1 MGVVKGILDYLEP
14 TDGNYHHQNSLPS
27 PEFDIISNQ
36 VPNERLETLKKG
48 NFLRSI
54 SLTPNTIDTY
64 GMSTPNPIISTPS
77 SYVSTP
83 SPHISTGGPHISS
96 PRPHIST
103 PRPQFSTPGP
113 QFSTLGPQFSTPG
126 PPYNPTPNPQIQF
139 TTPTLA
145 APAIQYSSNPT
156 PTYNN
161 NNNFVNTQTG
171 PPIGGGKHNQNVFY
185 SGTPSTTPAPHRP
198 MVNIILY

>member
-14 TDGNYHHQNSLPS
+14 SDHNNYHHQNSGPS
-27 PEFDIISNQ
+27 PDFDIISNQ

-83 SPHISTGGPHISS
+83 SPHISSS
-96 PRPHIST
+96 PGLHVSTPGPHIST
-103 PRPQFSTPGP
+103 P
-113 QFSTLGPQFSTPG
+113 GPQFSTPG

-139 TTPTLA
+139 TTPTPA
-145 APAIQYSSNPT
+145 APAIQYSTT
-156 PTYNN
+156 PAAPYNN
-161 NNNFVNTQTG
+161 NNNFVNMQTG
-171 PPIGGGKHNQNVFY
+171 PPIGGMHNHNVFY
-185 SGTPSTTPAPHRP
+185 TGSPTTTPAPHRP
-198 MVNIILY
+198 MVNIIYNN

>member
-14 TDGNYHHQNSLPS
+14 ANDYNYHQNSQSS

-77 SYVSTP
+77 SYVSAP
-83 SPHISTGGPHISS
+83 SPHISTPGPYVSTPGPHISTPGPHISS
-96 PRPHIST
+96 
-103 PRPQFSTPGP
+103 
-113 QFSTLGPQFSTPG
+113 LGPQFSSPGPG

-145 APAIQYSSNPT
+145 APAIQYSTT
-156 PTYNN
+156 PAPYNN
-161 NNNFVNTQTG
+161 NNNFVNMQTG
-171 PPIGGGKHNQNVFY
+171 PPIGGGMHNHNVFY

-198 MVNIILY
+198 MVNINYNNMYI

>member
-14 TDGNYHHQNSLPS
+14 ANDYNYHQNSQSS

-64 GMSTPNPIISTPS
+64 GMSTPNPIVSTPS

-83 SPHISTGGPHISS
+83 SPHISTPG
-96 PRPHIST
+96 PHIST
-103 PRPQFSTPGP
+103 PGPYISTP
-113 QFSTLGPQFSTPG
+113 GPQFSTPG

-145 APAIQYSSNPT
+145 APAIQYSTTPT
-156 PTYNN
+156 TYNN
-161 NNNFVNTQTG
+161 NQNNNFVNTQTG
-171 PPIGGGKHNQNVFY
+171 PPIGGGGLHNHNVFY

-198 MVNIILY
+198 MVNIILSNYLIHSVK